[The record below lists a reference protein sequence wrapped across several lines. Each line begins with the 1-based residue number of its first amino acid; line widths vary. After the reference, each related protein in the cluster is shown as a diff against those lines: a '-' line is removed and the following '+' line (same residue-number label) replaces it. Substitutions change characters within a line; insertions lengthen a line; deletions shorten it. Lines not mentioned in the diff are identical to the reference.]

1 MEAIVK
7 PMTNADGKAMERWD
21 LLQEISDP
29 KKAAHAKGMF
39 RKRGPTVSN
48 NQCAW
53 SAGRS

>member
-7 PMTNADGKAMERWD
+7 PMTNADGKAIERWD